1 MKITWL
7 GQGGVYLETERIS
20 ILIDPYLSDAIG
32 KANPDRV
39 RRIPI
44 DESFL
49 ALNPDVLIFTHD
61 HLDHYDPDTAPH
73 FLHKTEK
80 AMCVLCPSS
89 VWKRARTEGG
99 GHNYVQFNR
108 HTEWTEGGMRFR
120 AVKAEHSDDYAI
132 GVLIEDLAEGKVY
145 YVTGDTLY
153 STEVIADIDTA
164 VDVLM
169 LPINGAGNNMN
180 AVDAARFAA
189 AIGAKVAIPIH
200 YGLYD
205 ALDPAAFTFP
215 GRRISA
221 IYETITL

>member
-7 GQGGVYLETERIS
+7 GQGGVYLETESIS

-80 AMCVLCPSS
+80 AMTVLCPSS

-153 STEVIADIDTA
+153 STEVIADVDTA

-180 AVDAARFAA
+180 AVDAARFAT
-189 AIGAKVAIPIH
+189 AIGAKMAIPIH

-205 ALDPAAFTFP
+205 TLDPAAFAFP

>member
-7 GQGGVYLETERIS
+7 GQGGVYLETESIS

-80 AMCVLCPSS
+80 AMTVLCPSS

>member
-1 MKITWL
+1 MNLTWL
-7 GQGGVYLETERIS
+7 GQGGVHLEIGGLS
-20 ILIDPYLSDAIG
+20 VLVDPYLSDAIG
-32 KANPDRV
+32 KSNPDRV

-49 ALNPDVLIFTHD
+49 ALTPDVLIFTHD

-80 AMCVLCPSS
+80 AMTVLCPSS
-89 VWKRARTEGG
+89 VWRRARTEGG

-108 HTEWTEGGMRFR
+108 HTEWTEGSLRFR

-132 GVLIEDLAEGKVY
+132 GVLIEDLSEKKVV

-153 STEVIADIDTA
+153 SREVISDVDTA
-164 VDVLM
+164 VDVIL

-180 AVDAARFAA
+180 HTDAARFAA
-189 AIGAKVAIPIH
+189 AVGAKLAIPIH

-205 ALDPAAFTFP
+205 TLDPTAFSYDT
-215 GRRISA
+215 RRILP
-221 IYETITL
+221 IYNTITI